1 MQQCSVWP
9 SACDVRKNVNVVLS
23 PPSQLF
29 LTRLWLEPRPNEAT
43 SVRIQVRHV
52 LSGETYYFRDWC
64 QARDYLLAKLQGAEG
79 QAPEGGSVDGEDG

>member
-1 MQQCSVWP
+1 
-9 SACDVRKNVNVVLS
+9 VRKNKNLVSS

-29 LTRLWLEPRPNEAT
+29 LTRLWLEPRSAEGT

-64 QARDYLLAKLQGAEG
+64 QAGAYLLAKLQGAEG
-79 QAPEGGSVDGEDG
+79 PVPEEGSSDGEDA